1 MTMLKQF
8 ISSIKKHPLVWF
20 YGISVLIEIALI
32 PLFVF
37 TGNVS
42 TILKALEKT
51 GIPFK
56 TDLITLFQVVIAVPE
71 AFPGIFL
78 AIVQVA
84 AVDIAALIVAKLAF
98 GQKGI
103 VELKNRFGF
112 WRRDIGWQYALKIWG
127 ICIITFSVIS
137 LAAAGLNKF
146 MFSAFFSW
154 DLNFYPI
161 HFLVSLAIA
170 LFLDAGGLFEE
181 NGWRGFALPLLLQH
195 FSPLNASLVLGFF
208 WGLWHFPVKFD
219 LFEVYG
225 VLGGLVYLST
235 FTLRLIFTSII
246 MTYFWN
252 QLGQTTIIAIAMH
265 GLNNDSIGL
274 GGRVESESFIPQLFT
289 EVNLLIPTAI
299 IAVWLT
305 LKTRGSLGLRT
316 N

>member
-84 AVDIAALIVAKLAF
+84 SVDIAVLIVAKLAF

-146 MFSAFFSW
+146 MFSAFFIW
-154 DLNFYPI
+154 DLNVYPI

-208 WGLWHFPVKFD
+208 GDYGIFPLSLISLKCTAFWG
-219 LFEVYG
+219 G
-225 VLGGLVYLST
+225 
-235 FTLRLIFTSII
+235 
-246 MTYFWN
+246 
-252 QLGQTTIIAIAMH
+252 
-265 GLNNDSIGL
+265 
-274 GGRVESESFIPQLFT
+274 
-289 EVNLLIPTAI
+289 
-299 IAVWLT
+299 
-305 LKTRGSLGLRT
+305 
-316 N
+316 